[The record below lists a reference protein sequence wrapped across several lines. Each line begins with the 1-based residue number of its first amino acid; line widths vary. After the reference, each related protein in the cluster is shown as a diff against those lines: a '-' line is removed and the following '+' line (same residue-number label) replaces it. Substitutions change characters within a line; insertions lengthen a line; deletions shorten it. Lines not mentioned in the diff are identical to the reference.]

1 MQRILIQEL
10 QDGRSWAE
18 SLVSALI
25 LFLWTKRRTGRI
37 FDGDATEA
45 DMYSSAI
52 ECIMGYTDSR
62 RIANAKVSR
71 IPFNSRNKYQA
82 SVHLDEEGKHVL
94 VMIKQLQI
102 CSRGVSACRYGD
114 DSGICFTS
122 NYNFHKTCFD
132 VICFR
137 HTHLEEEGFG

>member
-1 MQRILIQEL
+1 ML
-10 QDGRSWAE
+10 G
-18 SLVSALI
+18 
-25 LFLWTKRRTGRI
+25 G
-37 FDGDATEA
+37 
-45 DMYSSAI
+45 
-52 ECIMGYTDSR
+52 TDSR
-62 RIANAKVSR
+62 RIANAKVTG

-114 DSGICFTS
+114 DSGICLTS
-122 NYNFHKTCFD
+122 NPKTCFD

-137 HTHLEEEGFG
+137 HTHVEEEGFGREETRVSLLQAVQITKLSLLE